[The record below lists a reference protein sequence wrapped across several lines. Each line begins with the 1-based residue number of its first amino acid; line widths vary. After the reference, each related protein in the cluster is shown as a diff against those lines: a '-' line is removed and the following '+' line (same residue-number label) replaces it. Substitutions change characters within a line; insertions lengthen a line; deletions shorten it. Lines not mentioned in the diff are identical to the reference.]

1 MLSITLEYQLT
12 DNKLAFREGKMFSN
26 LLLKKRELILCL
38 LDRLVADQ
46 GISKLNFAEEDQ
58 HECRTRHRGGPK
70 INPRFILWK
79 KNRYLA
85 SCSFRGKGLI

>member
-1 MLSITLEYQLT
+1 
-12 DNKLAFREGKMFSN
+12 MFSN

-58 HECRTRHRGGPK
+58 HEKYK
-70 INPRFILWK
+70 I
-79 KNRYLA
+79 Y
-85 SCSFRGKGLI
+85 